1 MNRGVLYV
9 DEVNLLEDHIVDV
22 LLDVAAMGVN
32 VVEREGVSHA
42 HPSRF
47 VLVGTMNPEEGELRP
62 QLLDRFGL
70 CVDVVGSPDVAERA
84 EIVAR
89 RLAFERDG
97 AGFAA
102 RFGAD
107 EQALG
112 EAIARGRARL
122 GDVAVESA
130 TCEAAARLALRI
142 GVDGHRAEILTV
154 KAAATLAAFEGK
166 SVVSGDEIARA
177 AELVFPHRVKRR
189 PFEERTLS
197 SDDLAAAVREAVE
210 GERPTPP
217 KKGRAVSPGA

>member
-1 MNRGVLYV
+1 LYV

-42 HPSRF
+42 HPSSF

-70 CVDVVGSPDVAERA
+70 CVDVVSSSDVAERA

-97 AGFAA
+97 ASFAA
-102 RFGAD
+102 RFSA
-107 EQALG
+107 EERALG
-112 EAIARGRARL
+112 LAIAEGRARL
-122 GDVAVESA
+122 GDVAVEA
-130 TCEAAARLALRI
+130 AVCEAAARLAVKI

-154 KAAATLAAFEGK
+154 KAAATLAAFERK
-166 SVVSGDEIARA
+166 SVVGGDDIARA
-177 AELVFPHRVKRR
+177 AELVFPHRVKRQ

-197 SDDLAAAVREAVE
+197 ADELATAVREAVGDKE
-210 GERPTPP
+210 GSTPP